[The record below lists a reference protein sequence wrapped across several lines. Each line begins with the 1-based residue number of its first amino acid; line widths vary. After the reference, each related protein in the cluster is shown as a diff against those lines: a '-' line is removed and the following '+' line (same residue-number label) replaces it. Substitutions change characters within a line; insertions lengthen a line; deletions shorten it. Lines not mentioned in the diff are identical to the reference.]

1 MKPYRVLVTDVLAQV
16 GIDVLSQAA
25 EVDMRPGISSEEL
38 KSIIG
43 DYDALI
49 VRSTTKVTRE
59 IIEAAKK
66 LRVIG
71 RAGVGV
77 DNIDVV
83 AATERG
89 IYVVNS
95 PDAVTIAAAEH
106 TMALLLALARRVVQ
120 AHSAMNTANKSGGS
134 VDRKKFMGT
143 QLAGKTM
150 GIIGI
155 GRIGSYV
162 AKLSQAFGMRV
173 IGYDPFV
180 TIESARQKGIEW
192 KELEV
197 LLKEADVISLHVP
210 LTDETYHMLDTRQFE
225 MMKDGV
231 MIINTSRGAVIN
243 EAALYKALVGGKVAG
258 AAVDVVE
265 AEPPWKTK
273 LLELE
278 NVIVTPHLGA
288 STVEAQEV
296 AARDIAEQLLT
307 VLKGEIPRNAVNLP
321 PIPIEV
327 REFLKPFMQLAER
340 IGRFQSQICRGG
352 IKLIQLFHAGQ
363 LASYD
368 TAPLTSAFLKGFL
381 EVRLSEAVNYLNA
394 PVIARSRGIG
404 FTDER
409 TTEDVGYSNL
419 ITARVI
425 TTQEQWTVSGS
436 LIRDVGMRIVR
447 INQYHVDVIP
457 EGHAL
462 VFEQYDKPGIVGR
475 VGTLLGS
482 HNINIANM
490 QLGRERVGGHSI
502 MIMLVDNPVPNEL
515 LEQMKTF
522 PNIID
527 VRSVYFGPP
536 LSETMQSP

>member
-1 MKPYRVLVTDVLAQV
+1 MKPYKVLITDTLAQV
-16 GIDVLSQAA
+16 GVEILSQVAD
-25 EVDMRPGISSEEL
+25 VDMRPGISAEEL
-38 KSIIG
+38 RDIIS

-49 VRSTTKVTRE
+49 VRSTTKVTRD
-59 IIEAAKK
+59 IISAAQRLK
-66 LRVIG
+66 VIG

-77 DNIDVV
+77 DNIDVA

-120 AHSAMNTANKSGGS
+120 AHSALKATSQSGGS

-143 QLAGKTM
+143 QLAGKTI

-162 AKLSQAFGMRV
+162 ARLSQVFGMKV

-180 TIESARQKGIEW
+180 TPESARQKGIEW
-192 KELEV
+192 KEFEAV
-197 LLKEADVISLHVP
+197 LKEADIISLHVP
-210 LTDETYHMLDTRQFE
+210 LTDETYHMLDVRQFE
-225 MMKDGV
+225 MMKEGV
-231 MIINTSRGAVIN
+231 LIINTSRGAVIN
-243 EAALYKALVGGKVAG
+243 EAALYKALVDGKVAG

-265 AEPPWKTK
+265 VDPPWKSR
-273 LLELE
+273 LLELD

-288 STVEAQEV
+288 STIEAQEV
-296 AARDIAEQLLT
+296 AAKDIAEQVVA
-307 VLKGEIPRNAVNLP
+307 VLRGEMPKSAVNLP
-321 PIPIEV
+321 PIPPEV
-327 REFLKPFMQLAER
+327 REFLKPFMLLAER
-340 IGRFQSQICRGG
+340 MGCFQSQICRGG
-352 IKLIQLFHAGQ
+352 IKLIQLFYAGQ

-381 EVRLSEAVNYLNA
+381 ETRLSEAVNYLNA
-394 PVIARSRGIG
+394 PLIAHSRGIK

-409 TTEDVGYSNL
+409 TTEDVGYSSL

-490 QLGRERVGGHSI
+490 QLGREKVGGHSI
-502 MIMLVDNPVPNEL
+502 MIMLVDNPVPSEL
-515 LEQMKTF
+515 VEQMKTF

-536 LSETMQSP
+536 LPEGS